1 MKDRPTY
8 IGRNIARLRNQLGI
22 SQTELAER
30 LGLYQKAVSRWEN
43 NELVPDGYDLI
54 RLAEGLGCTVEELI
68 KETPG
73 D

>member
-43 NELVPDGYDLI
+43 QEQVPDGYDLI
-54 RLAEGLGCTVEELI
+54 SLATALGCTVDDLT

>member
-1 MKDRPTY
+1 MDRPTY
-8 IGRNIARLRNQLGI
+8 IGKNIARLRQQLGI
-22 SQTELAER
+22 NQTELAER
-30 LGLYQKAVSRWEN
+30 MGLYQKGISRWEN

-54 RLAEGLGCTVEELI
+54 KLAAALGCTVEDLI